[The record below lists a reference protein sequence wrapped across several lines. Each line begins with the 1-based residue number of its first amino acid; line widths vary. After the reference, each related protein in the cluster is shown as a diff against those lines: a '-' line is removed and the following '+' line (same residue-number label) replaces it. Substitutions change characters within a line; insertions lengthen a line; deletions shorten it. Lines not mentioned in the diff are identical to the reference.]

1 MIAFAVVLLIL
12 AAVLIVFGLVL
23 YGNGVGEVPD
33 DLGREPAATRQ
44 GLSRISWKDL
54 FRRMKTSVNGMTNSE
69 ASRADK
75 LTATG
80 AFCVMVGLI
89 VLAIALLAFIAA
101 LV

>member
-1 MIAFAVVLLIL
+1 MIVFAVVLLIL
-12 AAVLIVFGLVL
+12 AAVVIVFGLVL
-23 YGNGVGEVPD
+23 YGNGAGAVPD

-54 FRRMKTSVNGMTNSE
+54 FGRMKTSINGMTNSE

-80 AFCVMVGLI
+80 AFSVMVGLI